1 MPEYLDGD
9 IYLILF
15 YSLQQCLNI
24 QMQEMPEPS
33 NYMSTN
39 PVPEAE
45 DPSFGLFMPGLADAV
60 VPQPKVCPNEFIGNF
75 EVTFP
80 GAGPPNLLSQMS
92 LKVAD
97 TVVSGKQDELYDM
110 FYPEL
115 LSTAKGEV
123 TPQPCSTM
131 SGVCQVTE
139 TPNSSP
145 LKPLDMQE
153 LSAGDPFQ
161 INKSEVVME
170 FPDSDSGL
178 SLDASP
184 NISSPEKSTFGDGSM
199 GFSDSDMD
207 EMDSGP
213 GSESD
218 YSESFSMPFST
229 TQGTGT
235 NSNTTP
241 SRHRQNRNTKHP
253 TTELAEASVHSK
265 PPFTKDKAKKR
276 SDARLSR
283 DEQRAKTLQI
293 PFTVD
298 MIINLP
304 VDDFNEMMSKHQL
317 NEAQLALVRDIR
329 RRGKNKVAA
338 QNCRKRKMENI
349 VGLECDLDSLKEE
362 RERLLR
368 EKTEQSSSLRQ
379 MKQQLNSLYLEVFS
393 MLRDEQGRPY
403 SPTDYSLQQTSDG
416 TVFLVPRVKKTLIKS
431 DA

>member
-1 MPEYLDGD
+1 
-9 IYLILF
+9 
-15 YSLQQCLNI
+15 
-24 QMQEMPEPS
+24 MQEMTEPS
-33 NYMSTN
+33 NYVSTN
-39 PVPEAE
+39 PVPEVE
-45 DPSFGLFMPGLADAV
+45 NPNFGLFMPGVTDAV
-60 VPQPKVCPNEFIGNF
+60 VPQPKVCPNEYIGNF
-75 EVTFP
+75 EVIFP
-80 GAGPPNLLSQMS
+80 GAGPANLLSQMS

-97 TVVSGKQDELYDM
+97 TVVSGKQDEFSDM
-110 FYPEL
+110 FYTDL
-115 LSTAKGEV
+115 LSTAKDEV
-123 TPQPCSTM
+123 TSQPCNTM
-131 SGVCQVTE
+131 TEVCQVTE

-161 INKSEVVME
+161 INKSEMTME

-184 NISSPEKSTFGDGSM
+184 NMSSPEKSTFGDGSL

-207 EMDSGP
+207 DMDSGP

-229 TQGTGT
+229 TKSLDS

-241 SRHRQNRNTKHP
+241 PRHRQDRNTKHP
-253 TTELAEASVHSK
+253 KTQLAEASVHNK

-276 SDARLSR
+276 SEARLSR

-349 VGLECDLDSLKEE
+349 VGLEFDLDSLKEE

-379 MKQQLNSLYLEVFS
+379 MKQQLNTLYLEVFS
-393 MLRDEQGRPY
+393 MLKDEHGRPY

-416 TVFLVPRVKKTLIKS
+416 NVFLVPRVKKTLIKR